1 MKHKVFQMIRS
12 MDGED
17 IQLQLAMQCAPLIAG
32 LKMSNLLII
41 PRESL
46 PALREILEGSD
57 IAHALLLE
65 KGKKAT
71 LLLYC
76 RNQLQQ
82 YLARP
87 QILDFLRGQGYDDCS
102 LEWFLASLRIR
113 YRNHMEKAGPFPHEM
128 GIALG
133 YPLEDVEGFIRNSG
147 EHFLYSGYWKV
158 YGNLPAK
165 LRLFRYYENAREHLV
180 RLVFGGRHMSEIIA
194 RYGNSRKRAP
204 DDTALAECE
213 ALGKQL
219 ARMA

>member
-158 YGNLPAK
+158 YGNLPEK
-165 LRLFRYYENAREHLV
+165 LRLFRYYENAREHV
-180 RLVFGGRHMSEIIA
+180 RNHRPLW
-194 RYGNSRKRAP
+194 
-204 DDTALAECE
+204 
-213 ALGKQL
+213 
-219 ARMA
+219 

>member
-133 YPLEDVEGFIRNSG
+133 YPL
-147 EHFLYSGYWKV
+147 
-158 YGNLPAK
+158 
-165 LRLFRYYENAREHLV
+165 
-180 RLVFGGRHMSEIIA
+180 
-194 RYGNSRKRAP
+194 
-204 DDTALAECE
+204 
-213 ALGKQL
+213 
-219 ARMA
+219 

>member
-158 YGNLPAK
+158 YGNLPEK

-180 RLVFGGRHMSEIIA
+180 QLVFGGRHMSEIIA

-219 ARMA
+219 AWMA

>member
-1 MKHKVFQMIRS
+1 MRREIFQMIRS

-46 PALREILEGSD
+46 PALGVILEGTD
-57 IAHALLLE
+57 IARALLLE
-65 KGKKAT
+65 KGRKAA
-71 LLLYC
+71 LLLYS
-76 RNQLQQ
+76 REQLQR
-82 YLARP
+82 YLALS
-87 QILDFLRGQGYDDCS
+87 QIRDFLRGQGYDDCS
-102 LEWFLASLRIR
+102 PEWFLASLRIR
-113 YRNHMEKAGPFPHEM
+113 YRNHMEKGGAFPHEM

-158 YGNLPAK
+158 YGNLPEK

-180 RLVFGGRHMSEIIA
+180 KLVFGGRHISDIIA
-194 RYGNSRKRAP
+194 CYGNSRKKAP
-204 DDTALAECE
+204 LMCAA
-213 ALGKQL
+213 GG
-219 ARMA
+219 